1 MKTAIEFPVAKLSR
15 LPISLSAEG
24 AITLE
29 LQEGIPILRASS
41 AVQRGVE
48 RLLQIQQEGTLSAA
62 EREEL
67 DSYEEIDDYISLL
80 NRITRNLYIE
90 AGNN

>member
-1 MKTAIEFPVAKLSR
+1 MKTAMEFPVAKLSQ
-15 LPISLSAEG
+15 LPISLPAEG

-29 LQEGIPILRASS
+29 LQEGIPILRTSS
-41 AVQRGVE
+41 TVQRGIE
-48 RLLQIQQEGTLSAA
+48 RLLQIQQERTLSAA
-62 EREEL
+62 EEKEL